1 MYKSGQPDTRSS
13 PLANQI
19 DMRTAD
25 EEEEEE
31 EEAADGIGA
40 LPSSSTS
47 SSMPPPPPLSKR
59 RQPSQDSATT
69 PSSSSRNAFS
79 PLSSDDCFAEGL
91 EVDVPERGVFRVYY
105 TPPRPKQAKR
115 QQRQQ
120 QQQQAATSSRTGP
133 GISPRLPGDIF
144 LSASATAGGP
154 MLSDPALVALQLP
167 DMDDDDDE
175 EGEEAGKPSSPGT
188 LIFLHHGAGFS
199 GLSFAL
205 TARAITHSTNG
216 EVGVLALDCRGHGRT
231 ECPAPEEMSLETLT
245 GDSFALLQTLFPDPA
260 RTPTL
265 LLVGHSMGGG
275 VVVSLCPAVQ
285 NWGAR
290 VAGVAVLD
298 VVEGTAVEALSSME
312 GIVAMQPKGFDSM
325 EEAIRWHVERGSA
338 AAIRNKESARRSVP
352 GVLKVNPNFREEPQ
366 QSTEEDRDEHEAIEE
381 LKDEDDTTH
390 PLESASREPRLIFRH
405 NLSLTTP
412 HWRSWF
418 VGLSQRFLGVR
429 TARLLMLAGTDR
441 LDKDLMVG
449 QMQGKYQLQVLPE
462 AGHCLM
468 EDEPEKVAKLL
479 VDFWRR
485 NEVVNLP
492 VGKGVQLRKV
502 GQ

>member
-1 MYKSGQPDTRSS
+1 
-13 PLANQI
+13 
-19 DMRTAD
+19 
-25 EEEEEE
+25 
-31 EEAADGIGA
+31 
-40 LPSSSTS
+40 
-47 SSMPPPPPLSKR
+47 MPPPPPLSKR

-69 PSSSSRNAFS
+69 PSSSSRDAFS
-79 PLSSDDCFAEGL
+79 PLSSDDCFAEAL

-120 QQQQAATSSRTGP
+120 QQQQAAT
-133 GISPRLPGDIF
+133 
-144 LSASATAGGP
+144 AK
-154 MLSDPALVALQLP
+154 
-167 DMDDDDDE
+167 
-175 EGEEAGKPSSPGT
+175 GEEAGKPSSPGT

-285 NWGAR
+285 NWSAR

-352 GVLKVNPNFREEPQ
+352 GVLK
-366 QSTEEDRDEHEAIEE
+366 
-381 LKDEDDTTH
+381 
-390 PLESASREPRLIFRH
+390 SASREPRLIFRH

-485 NEVVNLP
+485 NEAVNLP